1 MGGSLSPHS
10 STAQNEEILI
20 MAKIIQ
26 FMHPVPERP
35 PSRLSGR
42 LVPDSNPGY
51 YHCRWAEETHARKF
65 LSVPG
70 RYYDDAMKQESPM
83 QDLRVWCEAEWD
95 TSARKLGPTSE
106 AAPRWEHSFLST
118 SPKLP
123 ADGLNTD
130 PYIFGKQFV
139 YTNCR
144 QDTHPSLQKLN
155 AGDMILFGSLK
166 HLNGEK
172 RFSFLLDTVFIVS
185 PESTFLDDLPSAPF
199 KSCLSDW
206 YHQAVLAPLRSP
218 CSPNKKS
225 CVRYDYNYRL
235 YLGASFQKP
244 FDGMFSFAPIR
255 LENSYPRMV
264 LNSLSISS
272 LDCIKRDLMP
282 QTPFCATEVSDVK
295 PYWKQLMQ
303 ECKRQGYVP
312 GTFFEEP

>member
-1 MGGSLSPHS
+1 
-10 STAQNEEILI
+10 

-26 FMHPVPERP
+26 FMHPGSERQ
-35 PSRLSGR
+35 PSRLRGR
-42 LVPDSNPGY
+42 LVPDSEPGY

-70 RYYDDAMKQESPM
+70 RYYDEAMKQESPM
-83 QDLRVWCEAEWD
+83 QNLRVWCEAEWD
-95 TSARKLGPTSE
+95 TRARKLDPTSA
-106 AAPRWEHSFLST
+106 AAPRWEHSFLPAR
-118 SPKLP
+118 PKLP
-123 ADGLNTD
+123 ADGINTD

-139 YTNCR
+139 FTNCR
-144 QDTHPSLQKLN
+144 QDTHPSLQNLN

-218 CSPNKKS
+218 CSLNKKS
-225 CVRYDYNYRL
+225 CVKYDYNYRL
-235 YLGASFQKP
+235 YLGASSKRTFN
-244 FDGMFSFAPIR
+244 GMFSFAPIH
-255 LENSYPRMV
+255 LENCYPRMV

-272 LDCIKRDLMP
+272 LDCIKRNLTS
-282 QTPFCATEVSDVK
+282 QTPFCTTEVPDVK

-312 GTFFEEP
+312 GTFLEEP